1 MVKKIQQEKIVYSYD
16 RLTKEY
22 TGKYKCQKDPLK
34 EGSFLMPANAT
45 ETEPPTT
52 HRFEVACYIN
62 EKWEVRTDYRGQ
74 KVIILE
80 TQQIQTITDIGSIPD
95 GSALLSNDDE
105 RELLEGKKAKLD
117 DDGNLVFF
125 TPPPTKEEQIASLE
139 KELADTD
146 WYVVRHAETGVAIP
160 ADITSRR
167 AELRIQ
173 ISQLKEGE

>member
-95 GSALLSNDDE
+95 GSALLSN
-105 RELLEGKKAKLD
+105 
-117 DDGNLVFF
+117 
-125 TPPPTKEEQIASLE
+125 E
-139 KELADTD
+139 KSVE
-146 WYVVRHAETGVAIP
+146 
-160 ADITSRR
+160 
-167 AELRIQ
+167 
-173 ISQLKEGE
+173 